1 MSVAKVIEISASS
14 PDGFEVAIREGLAK
28 ARETIHGISGAWI
41 KEQKVDVGTDG
52 AITQFRVFM
61 DVTFVLD

>member
-1 MSVAKVIEISASS
+1 MSVAKVIEISATSS
-14 PDGFEVAIREGLAK
+14 EGFEAAVRDGLAK

-41 KEQKVDVGTDG
+41 KSQKVDVGPDG
-52 AITQFRVFM
+52 SVTVYRVFM